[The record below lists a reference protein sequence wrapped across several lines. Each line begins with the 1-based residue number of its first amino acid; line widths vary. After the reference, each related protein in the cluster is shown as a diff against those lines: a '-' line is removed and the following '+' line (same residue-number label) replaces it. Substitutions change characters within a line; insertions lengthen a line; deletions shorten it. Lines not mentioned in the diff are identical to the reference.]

1 MKDKVLEILK
11 EAVSDLNEELQY
23 ESLENPDE
31 DTILFGGDEGIDSLS
46 LVRLVIDVEQRLKE
60 ELNLVASLADEKAMS
75 ARRTPYRTVGT
86 LADFALEQSRAA

>member
-1 MKDKVLEILK
+1 MKDKVLKILK

-86 LADFALEQSRAA
+86 LADFALEQSQAA